1 MSTVAGK
8 RADLAVQKAKRQKR
22 FVIVGLVLLIGV
34 LAFQVPRLMKHFNSS
49 TNVPDTNL
57 VATPPTPASG
67 ATVPGATVPGAAVT
81 PPAVPST
88 LPATDRV
95 TVAPGSGQLV
105 SFGLFKS
112 KDPFVQ
118 QLTTTPVDTTAAPTP
133 AAPVTTTPA
142 TGKSPVSPASTNPS
156 PVSFPPQTTPSTTTP

>member
-34 LAFQVPRLMKHFNSS
+34 LAFQVPRLMKHFHSS

-67 ATVPGATVPGAAVT
+67 ATVPGAAVT

-95 TVAPGSGQLV
+95 TVTPGSGQLV
-105 SFGLFKS
+105 
-112 KDPFVQ
+112 
-118 QLTTTPVDTTAAPTP
+118 
-133 AAPVTTTPA
+133 
-142 TGKSPVSPASTNPS
+142 
-156 PVSFPPQTTPSTTTP
+156 